1 MTDMKIKR
9 DLQKTAETPVL
20 NTGFMEIT
28 GVSAHNKSAREESC
42 GGKHQQMWITQHT
55 HTHTPGSSV
64 YLLRAMTLVAHLMR
78 WMTADLCVSAAE
90 LLTQKQRSSTD
101 R

>member
-55 HTHTPGSSV
+55 HTHTRVFSLPAQSHDTCCTLDEMDDSRSV
-64 YLLRAMTLVAHLMR
+64 CVCSRATY
-78 WMTADLCVSAAE
+78 TEAE
-90 LLTQKQRSSTD
+90 VIH
-101 R
+101 